1 MRLQAF
7 HCPSCAGSL
16 DIKPGAGRVKCS
28 YCGNTLVVEDNAVS
42 SSPRDRVA
50 REEADKP
57 DYPEPGATLS
67 TREAARFEMSVIEQK
82 IPEGSPDR
90 FASIELGEERFAL
103 VYLRHVDAKGQPVAY
118 DLDKPFETLKGS
130 LETDGDPGLAAN
142 CALEDLCGRG
152 YPHRLEVAICLFEP
166 RQMTMLPYNAGCR
179 DAVWWVS
186 NEEGR
191 CCTTGNAHEP
201 LERKFLREAR
211 DHFENGRPVHLA
223 AGDLFVMVSAGFA
236 GRGGKGMWPTGL
248 GTLTDTLNEHLGEE
262 PLRVVTLVKNAFW
275 EKRSRHRDGAEHPC
289 GDVKIAAVR
298 AILPPE
304 AATIPGDGKIEVLKS
319 RKYELG
325 IIKGPK
331 DIAKMFPLHSDRQV
345 LVWMSPQGG
354 TLDPAVYDAGVKAIL
369 EVLDGQTGD
378 NDNPRCAG
386 RDAYEAMK
394 LGPAQVKMAVI
405 QCLDVYGRVKYY
417 RAGWKQPVALGPRG
431 LKSDGMQQFDEGGEA
446 TVNPGARLFFPGPLE
461 YEGEQH
467 LAEYFGQVWSGGKA
481 SRLYEAMREH
491 WKTKKTDA
499 ALTKLAK
506 AAAADAKLTSVVGMG
521 LVTGIG

>member
-42 SSPRDRVA
+42 SSPREWTRHED
-50 REEADKP
+50 ADKP
-57 DYPEPGATLS
+57 EYPEPGATLY

-90 FASIELGEERFAL
+90 FAHVELGEERFAL
-103 VYLRHVDAKGQPVAY
+103 VYLRNVDDKGKPVSS
-118 DLDKPFETLKGS
+118 DLDRPFETLKAS

-142 CALEDLCGRG
+142 CALEDLCSRG
-152 YPHRLEVAICLFEP
+152 YAHRLEVAVLLFEP
-166 RQMTMLPYNAGCR
+166 RQMTMTSYNAGCR
-179 DAVWWVS
+179 DAIWWVS

-191 CCTTGNAHEP
+191 CCTTGSSHEP
-201 LERKFLREAR
+201 LERKFLRETR

-223 AGDLFVMVSAGFA
+223 AGDLFVMVSSGFA
-236 GRGGKGMWPTGL
+236 GRGGSGMWPTGL
-248 GTLTDTLNEHLGEE
+248 GTLTDTLNDHLGEE
-262 PLRVVTLVKNAFW
+262 PLRVVTLVKNEFW
-275 EKRSRHRDGAEHPC
+275 AKRSRHRDGGEHPC

-304 AATIPGDGKIEVLKS
+304 ATAIPGDGKIEVVKS
-319 RKYELG
+319 RKYEIGLV
-325 IIKGPK
+325 KGPR
-331 DIAKMFPLHSDRQV
+331 DIAKVFPLHSDRQV
-345 LVWMSPQGG
+345 LVWMSPREGS
-354 TLDPAVYDAGVKAIL
+354 LEPADFDRGAKAIL

-378 NDNPRCAG
+378 NDNPRAAG

-394 LGPAQVKMAVI
+394 TGPGQIRMAVI
-405 QCLDVYGRVKYY
+405 QCLDQYGRVKYF

-431 LKSDGMQQFDEGGEA
+431 IKSDGMQQFDEGGEA
-446 TVNPGARLFFPGPLE
+446 TVNQGARLFFPGPLE
-461 YEGEQH
+461 YEGEH
-467 LAEYFGQVWSGGKA
+467 HMAEYFAQAWEGGKA

-491 WKTKKTDA
+491 WKTKSTVK
-499 ALTKLAK
+499 ALEKLAK
-506 AAAADAKLTSVVGMG
+506 AAASDVNVPSLVGMA
-521 LVTGIG
+521 LVTGVG